1 MDSISYPFN
10 QEEPTGEM
18 PVVSSPV
25 ITAVNLALE
34 DSLSD
39 NVLTPQSGFQR
50 IRKVLFRYRLDMP
63 TLYDIDNE
71 SDEIVLDI
79 FDMEM
84 KAFAKLYIIYS
95 LNDDGYFEFYTEVG
109 DSSRMDE
116 LISDGVDQ
124 EED

>member
-1 MDSISYPFN
+1 MDTISYSFN
-10 QEEPTGEM
+10 EDEPAGEM
-18 PVVSSPV
+18 PAVDSSI
-25 ITAVNLALE
+25 ITQVNRELE

-50 IRKVLFRYRLDMP
+50 IRKILFRYRLDMP
-63 TLYDIDNE
+63 ALYELDNE

-84 KAFAKLYIIYS
+84 KYSAKLYVIYS
-95 LNDDGYFEFYTEVG
+95 LNEEGYFEFYAEAG
-109 DSSRMDE
+109 DSDRMDE
-116 LISDGVDQ
+116 LISDEGDQ